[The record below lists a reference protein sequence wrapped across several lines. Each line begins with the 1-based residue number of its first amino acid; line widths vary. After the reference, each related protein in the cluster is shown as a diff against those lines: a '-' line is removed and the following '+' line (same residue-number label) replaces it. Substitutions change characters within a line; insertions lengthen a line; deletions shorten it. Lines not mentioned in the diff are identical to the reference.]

1 MKRFAASQAA
11 LTASILASVGV
22 PAREAFEVR
31 PPDDEFV
38 HGRVIG
44 FDPAQFAGG
53 APDEPLSEHAVRW
66 QDPGAALPDA
76 VRRCLAPDVPANR
89 GQFVEYAL
97 YGYTDGLLSLDNPV
111 EEPRAVAAD
120 FPTLRNPPH
129 QLVTQRVANRG
140 LTLEVDEDEGCLGT
154 GWQRAKVA
162 FLRGAL
168 DRARLRRTAA
178 LFVAG
183 AVSVGRTWDAAADPD
198 ADVREE
204 LDAQPLRASRVMYD
218 RRAWSQRGQ
227 ILRTRGAG
235 DGPTPATLSPE
246 ELAGRLAVEDV
257 QVIRAHVAADP
268 AGSGGQVLLFCAA
281 DRLARNDFSNL
292 KTFTAPARS
301 GGRYAAYVRRVDAR
315 RWRVGVECHE
325 TVAITSTVGLAVISV
340 GGKDEG

>member
-1 MKRFAASQAA
+1 MKRFAAHQAT

-31 PPDDEFV
+31 SPDEKFT
-38 HGRVIG
+38 HGRVTG

-53 APDEPLSEHAVRW
+53 APDERLSEHAMRW
-66 QDPGAALPDA
+66 QDPGAVLPDA
-76 VRRCLAPDVPANR
+76 VRRCLAPDVPADR

-97 YGYTDGLLSLDNPV
+97 YGYTDGFLSLDNPV

-140 LTLEVDEDEGCLGT
+140 LTLEVDEDEGCLEA
-154 GWQRAKVA
+154 GWQRARVA

-168 DRARLRRTAA
+168 DRARLRRTVA

-183 AVSVGRTWDAAADPD
+183 AVSVGKTWDAAADPD
-198 ADVREE
+198 ADVLEE

-218 RRAWSQRGQ
+218 GRAWSQRGQ
-227 ILRTRGAG
+227 ILQTQRT
-235 DGPTPATLSPE
+235 ATLSPE

-257 QVIRAHVAADP
+257 QVIRANAAADP
-268 AGSGGQVLLFCAA
+268 AGGDGQVLLFCAA

-301 GGRYAAYVRRVDAR
+301 GGRYAAYVRRVDAK
-315 RWRVGVECHE
+315 RWRVGVECYE

-340 GGKDEG
+340 G